1 MSSSEEE
8 RLPRFKV
15 VALGEQSSGKTSLVV
30 RLIYGSFHET
40 YMGTIGIDFM
50 ATNMYLEG
58 RKPIQ
63 LQIWDTAGQE
73 RFHSLL
79 PSYLRDA
86 RLVFLVYDTTDNEA
100 FSKIQRWINLID
112 REATKPRVALLGNK
126 VDLQEDRMIST
137 EQGRQLAK
145 KHGFLYF
152 ETSAKTG
159 WNVKRAFKEA
169 TASMLEPDTQPVKAE
184 EFVNVVLDTVQPDE
198 AKEGCLC

>member
-1 MSSSEEE
+1 MSTPEQE
-8 RLPRFKV
+8 RLPRYKV
-15 VALGEQSSGKTSLVV
+15 VALGEQSSGKTSLMV
-30 RLIYGSFHET
+30 RHIYGSFHET

-50 ATNMYLEG
+50 STNMYIEG

-86 RLVFLVYDTTDNEA
+86 RLVFLVYDTTDGDA
-100 FSKIQRWINLID
+100 FSKIQKWINLID
-112 REATKPRVALLGNK
+112 REGTKPEVALLGNK

-137 EQGRQLAK
+137 EQGRELAK

-159 WNVKRAFKEA
+159 LNVKRAFKEA
-169 TASMLEPDTQPVKAE
+169 ATSMLEPSTELARRD

-198 AKEGCLC
+198 TTEGCSC